1 MDLHYLLNILLK
13 RKWLLLSVILIS
25 TVATYFFI
33 GKLPDTYKAESV
45 IETGIIN
52 YKGATLSRD
61 NPFIQKYQ
69 IESAFSGLIEKMKSR
84 NIIKILTDEL
94 LAHDLLADGL
104 TEKPFRTPDEDDLN
118 LSQNELQDMV
128 MKLKTN
134 LNDSSLNSKPEPFK
148 PDQRLAEAY
157 RYDYE
162 SLMKKLEI
170 NRIGETDYLKIGF
183 ESENPE
189 LSFFVVNTFL
199 TKFMEQHEEDLSSE
213 EMQKLTFNKN
223 KLFQYKKELDSVVNK
238 INLYKTANGLVDVST
253 QRETI
258 IAQKREL
265 ELKLQETEQ
274 TIASL
279 QRSLSFVETE
289 IFNYNKV
296 TTDEAYKQVT
306 YNDEYTTLTRQI
318 TQLQDELVQN
328 RVDGKNVD
336 AMERRLENLKEKLK
350 RSMEKSQAATPK
362 SEKDKID
369 DKLKEL
375 VRRRL
380 DIKLDL
386 DLALEARPSYA
397 SAIANLTRRA
407 EKLLIDDNYLYNIT
421 QEKNRLDL
429 EYDKIRKEYEETVYY
444 AEGTESP
451 LAIIERVEMPVEPES
466 KNRAVF
472 SVFAGV
478 AGGSLMSIVLFLVAF
493 MDSSIATP
501 GQFGRITGLPLVGYV
516 NEVKLKNMDLQQL
529 FANTQ
534 TQPELEYFKENI
546 RKIRTAVENSKAK
559 TFLFV
564 SPKEQE
570 GKSFLIVLLAY
581 ALSLNDRKVLII
593 DTNFKNNTLSAF
605 KTKSFIELTT
615 TGTKPFGS
623 FLGVGPKTLSD
634 GSMEDRSDPY
644 LKNIDIVGNKG
655 GSQSP
660 SEVLAGK
667 DFKKIMDTYKQKY
680 DFIFMEGA
688 SMNKYSDARELL
700 PFTEKLAVVF
710 SAESPIG
717 SADKDTL
724 EYLKGM
730 NGKMFGGILNK
741 VDLKNI

>member
-1 MDLHYLLNILLK
+1 
-13 RKWLLLSVILIS
+13 
-25 TVATYFFI
+25 
-33 GKLPDTYKAESV
+33 
-45 IETGIIN
+45 
-52 YKGATLSRD
+52 
-61 NPFIQKYQ
+61 
-69 IESAFSGLIEKMKSR
+69 
-84 NIIKILTDEL
+84 
-94 LAHDLLADGL
+94 
-104 TEKPFRTPDEDDLN
+104 
-118 LSQNELQDMV
+118 
-128 MKLKTN
+128 
-134 LNDSSLNSKPEPFK
+134 
-148 PDQRLAEAY
+148 
-157 RYDYE
+157 
-162 SLMKKLEI
+162 
-170 NRIGETDYLKIGF
+170 
-183 ESENPE
+183 
-189 LSFFVVNTFL
+189 
-199 TKFMEQHEEDLSSE
+199 
-213 EMQKLTFNKN
+213 
-223 KLFQYKKELDSVVNK
+223 
-238 INLYKTANGLVDVST
+238 
-253 QRETI
+253 
-258 IAQKREL
+258 
-265 ELKLQETEQ
+265 
-274 TIASL
+274 
-279 QRSLSFVETE
+279 
-289 IFNYNKV
+289 
-296 TTDEAYKQVT
+296 
-306 YNDEYTTLTRQI
+306 
-318 TQLQDELVQN
+318 
-328 RVDGKNVD
+328 
-336 AMERRLENLKEKLK
+336 
-350 RSMEKSQAATPK
+350 
-362 SEKDKID
+362 
-369 DKLKEL
+369 
-375 VRRRL
+375 
-380 DIKLDL
+380 
-386 DLALEARPSYA
+386 
-397 SAIANLTRRA
+397 
-407 EKLLIDDNYLYNIT
+407 
-421 QEKNRLDL
+421 
-429 EYDKIRKEYEETVYY
+429 
-444 AEGTESP
+444 
-451 LAIIERVEMPVEPES
+451 
-466 KNRAVF
+466 
-472 SVFAGV
+472 
-478 AGGSLMSIVLFLVAF
+478 MSIVLFLVAF